1 MKLKSIR
8 KDLLFTPE
16 FNNNKSLKNNEQ
28 VKIHIKNFPTVA
40 ESKGYKSY
48 KHTEGGGIEV
58 VYPND
63 VSMLLRHVGKVENL
77 DIEDCDEK
85 ITDGSSLS
93 KTRVLELGPLFT
105 EIRDYLLEASEPVDQ
120 GESSAS
126 E

>member
-8 KDLLFTPE
+8 KDLLFIPE
-16 FNNNKSLKNNEQ
+16 FNNNKNLKNNEQ
-28 VKIHIKNFPTVA
+28 LRVHIKSFPTVA

-48 KHTEGGGIEV
+48 RHTEGGGLEI

-63 VSMLLRHVGKVENL
+63 VAMLLRHVGIIENL
-77 DIEDCDEK
+77 DIEDTDEK
-85 ITDGSSLS
+85 ITDGKSLS
-93 KTRVLELGPLFT
+93 NTKILELSGLFS
-105 EIRDYLLEASEPVDQ
+105 EIRDYLLEAAEPVDQ